1 MLEQVLYRSSR
12 LRRQVA
18 LQKPEQIRRFLD
30 DEFFDDSFLLTV
42 SRLLRISRVALL
54 PAALIFGIF
63 VSPVTADVVRRICAA
78 RLCEM
83 TLQNII
89 QNAIHRIDARPLL
102 GDP

>member
-63 VSPVTADVVRRICAA
+63 VRPVTALPMSFAAFVRRVFAK
-78 RLCEM
+78 
-83 TLQNII
+83 
-89 QNAIHRIDARPLL
+89 
-102 GDP
+102 